1 MTNNEI
7 LSKLA
12 TIKKGRYISL
22 TKVKDCG
29 NGVVKESDMVIRL
42 GVNYANMKINENK
55 QTGELPWGH
64 WVPGLEN
71 LVIEHTKV
79 DKKTKEAMTS
89 YYLRVTSTDPA
100 HPETGADVIATRY
113 LLNGEVVDRQTISSL
128 IDEKKLES
136 KPSSVYSIKFENI
149 IRLGGSNQ

>member
-79 DKKTKEAMTS
+79 DKKNKGGNNKLLFKSYLNRSSTS
-89 YYLRVTSTDPA
+89 RNWCRCNRNK
-100 HPETGADVIATRY
+100 IFIKWR
-113 LLNGEVVDRQTISSL
+113 SS
-128 IDEKKLES
+128 
-136 KPSSVYSIKFENI
+136 
-149 IRLGGSNQ
+149 R